1 MFLQPSL
8 LLLISLLNADE
19 EEVLVWGDKDFLSL
33 GTNSE
38 EGHIV
43 HRVDVSDDAA
53 RLESQIGDMVSDVLR
68 GGRRRRLVSLGND
81 SSLIIHN

>member
-1 MFLQPSL
+1 MFFQHSL
-8 LLLISLLNADE
+8 LLLIRLLDADE
-19 EEVLVWGDKDFLSL
+19 EEVLVGGDEDFLSL
-33 GTNSE
+33 SANSE

-43 HRVDVSDDAA
+43 HWVDVSDDAA
-53 RLESQIGDMVSDVLR
+53 RLESQIGDMVSDVLW